1 MIAVIP
7 TVFIVVSYLAGSIPF
22 GLLIGLAKGVDI
34 RKFGSGN
41 IGATNLGRAVGLR
54 YGLLAFT
61 LDFLKGFGPALAAK
75 LFAGNQSHSDFDR
88 YDLPVLCALSAVL
101 GHVFPAW
108 LRFRGGKAG
117 ATGLGVGA
125 VLCWQAMLV
134 AATAWLIVWAVT
146 RYISLATMLASV
158 AFSIAYVIIALREGT
173 PFDREH
179 ASLTAFCAFA
189 MILVIARHWSNIQRL
204 RDGTEAKV

>member
-1 MIAVIP
+1 MIAAL
-7 TVFIVVSYLAGSIPF
+7 FIVASYLAGSIPF

-34 RKFGSGN
+34 RTFGSGN
-41 IGATNLGRAVGLR
+41 VGATNLGRAVGLR
-54 YGLLAFT
+54 FGLLAFA
-61 LDFLKGFGPALAAK
+61 LDFLKGFGPTLIAK
-75 LFAGNQSHSDFDR
+75 WYASGPDRTDFER
-88 YDLPVLCALSAVL
+88 FDLHVLCALAAVL
-101 GHVFPAW
+101 GHVFPVW

-134 AATAWLIVWAVT
+134 AAVAWLIVWATT
-146 RYISLATMLASV
+146 RYISLATMLGSV
-158 AFSIAYVIIALREGT
+158 AFSIAYVIVSLREGA

-179 ASLTAFCAFA
+179 TSLTAFCAFA

-204 RDGTEAKV
+204 MAGTEAKV

>member
-1 MIAVIP
+1 MIAALLIA
-7 TVFIVVSYLAGSIPF
+7 FSYLAGSVPF
-22 GLLIGLAKGVDI
+22 ALLIGQAKGVDI
-34 RKFGSGN
+34 RTFGSGN

-54 YGLLAFT
+54 YGLLAFA

-75 LFAGNQSHSDFDR
+75 LFARGQGRSDFEL
-88 YDLPVLCALSAVL
+88 YDLPVLCALAAML
-101 GHVFPAW
+101 GHVFPMW

-125 VLCWQAMLV
+125 VLCWPGMLV
-134 AATAWLIVWAVT
+134 AAVAWLIVWALT
-146 RYISLATMLASV
+146 RYISLATMLGSV
-158 AFSIAYVIIALREGT
+158 AFSIAYMVIALREGS

-189 MILVIARHWSNIQRL
+189 MILVIVRHWSNIQRL
-204 RDGTEAKV
+204 RAGTEAKV

>member
-1 MIAVIP
+1 MIAVVA
-7 TVFIVVSYLAGSIPF
+7 TVFIGLSYLAGSIPF

-54 YGLLAFT
+54 YGLIAFA

-75 LFAGNQSHSDFDR
+75 LFAGRPGHSDFENF
-88 YDLPVLCALSAVL
+88 DLPVLCALAAVL
-101 GHVFPAW
+101 GHVFPMW

-125 VLCWQAMLV
+125 VLCWPAMLV
-134 AATAWLIVWAVT
+134 AAAVWLIVWAAT
-146 RYISLATMLASV
+146 RYISLATMLGSV
-158 AFSIAYVIIALREGT
+158 AFSIAYAVIAFREGN
-173 PFDREH
+173 PLDREH

-204 RDGTEAKV
+204 RAGTEAKV

>member
-1 MIAVIP
+1 MIAALLIAL
-7 TVFIVVSYLAGSIPF
+7 SYLAGSVPF

-34 RKFGSGN
+34 RQFGSGN

-61 LDFLKGFGPALAAK
+61 LDFVKGLGPVLAGK
-75 LFAGNQSHSDFDR
+75 LFGISPGRSDFER
-88 YDLPVLCALSAVL
+88 YDVQVLCALAAML
-101 GHVFPAW
+101 GHVFPIW

-125 VLCWQAMLV
+125 VLCWPGMLV
-134 AATAWLIVWAVT
+134 ASAVWLIVWATT
-146 RYISLATMLASV
+146 RYISLATMLGSV
-158 AFSIAYVIIALREGT
+158 AFAIGYVVVALREGS
-173 PFDREH
+173 PFDRPH

-189 MILVIARHWSNIQRL
+189 MILVIVRHRSNIQRL
-204 RDGTEAKV
+204 IAGTEAKV

>member
-1 MIAVIP
+1 MIAAL
-7 TVFIVVSYLAGSIPF
+7 FIVASYLAGSIPF

-34 RKFGSGN
+34 RTFGSGN
-41 IGATNLGRAVGLR
+41 IGATNLGRAVGLQF
-54 YGLLAFT
+54 GLLAFT
-61 LDFLKGFGPALAAK
+61 LDFLKGLGPTLAAK
-75 LFAGNQSHSDFDR
+75 LYFAGAGHTEFERFDVA
-88 YDLPVLCALSAVL
+88 VLCAMASVL

-134 AATAWLIVWAVT
+134 AAAAWLIVWAAT
-146 RYISLATMLASV
+146 RYISLATMLGSV
-158 AFSIAYVIIALREGT
+158 AFTIGYMVVALREGT

-189 MILVIARHWSNIQRL
+189 MILVIGRHWSNIQRL
-204 RDGTEAKV
+204 RAGTEVKV

>member
-1 MIAVIP
+1 MIAALLIAL
-7 TVFIVVSYLAGSIPF
+7 SYLAGSIPF
-22 GLLIGLAKGVDI
+22 ALLVGLAKGVDI

-54 YGLLAFT
+54 FGLLAFT
-61 LDFLKGFGPALAAK
+61 FDFLKGFGPVLAAT
-75 LFAGNQSHSDFDR
+75 LFAGSQGHSDFER
-88 YDLPVLCALSAVL
+88 YDVPVLCALAAML
-101 GHVFPAW
+101 GHVFPVW

-134 AATAWLIVWAVT
+134 ASAVWLLVWAVT
-146 RYISLATMLASV
+146 RYISLATMLGSV
-158 AFSIAYVIIALREGT
+158 AFSIAFVVIALREGA
-173 PFDREH
+173 PFDRAH

>member
-1 MIAVIP
+1 MIAALLIAL
-7 TVFIVVSYLAGSIPF
+7 SYLAGSIPF
-22 GLLIGLAKGVDI
+22 GLLIGLANGVDI

-54 YGLLAFT
+54 YGLLAFA
-61 LDFLKGFGPALAAK
+61 LDFVKGFGPVFAAK
-75 LFAGNQSHSDFDR
+75 LCTGSQGHSDFDR
-88 YDLPVLCALSAVL
+88 FDVPVVCGLAAML
-101 GHVFPAW
+101 GHVFPVW

-125 VLCWQAMLV
+125 VLCWQATLV
-134 AATAWLIVWAVT
+134 AAAVWLLVWAVT
-146 RYISLATMLASV
+146 RYISLATMLGSV
-158 AFSIAYVIIALREGT
+158 AFSIVYVVIALREGS

-179 ASLTAFCAFA
+179 ASLTAFCGFA

-204 RDGTEAKV
+204 RDGTEPKV